1 MDSGEPNSHCLALYQ
16 PQQPSPGVLSPNQN
30 ILNIEKPTKPKQ
42 KPQQKNLLVWPS
54 LAAKYD
60 NPKKQSSSSTSSN
73 VPGDSNSSST
83 TTSTFRKRKAGDEGS
98 SVSGD
103 SKKTKVQSGQE
114 DEKAKKSKQE
124 TESTSTTPLRQQVCC
139 FRLNYHLLKLN
150 YLGNSRVL
158 LYLIVFIEH
167 KEQRAMPLSG
177 RARTR

>member
-1 MDSGEPNSHCLALYQ
+1 MQSTNMDSGEPNSHCLALYQ

-42 KPQQKNLLVWPS
+42 KPQQKNLVWPS
-54 LAAKYD
+54 LAKYD

-83 TTSTFRKRKAGDEGS
+83 TTSTSRKRKAGDEGS

-114 DEKAKKSKQE
+114 DEKAKKLKQE
-124 TESTSTTPLRQQVCC
+124 AESTPTSLRQQVCC
-139 FRLNYHLLKLN
+139 FRLN
-150 YLGNSRVL
+150 
-158 LYLIVFIEH
+158 
-167 KEQRAMPLSG
+167 
-177 RARTR
+177 